1 MTHLA
6 PLDETISLHDMD
18 RDPFPIYR
26 RLRAQ
31 APVVRVKSV
40 GRTLLTRAADT
51 KYIKDHPEL
60 FSSDDHNTPMKRA
73 FQAHTLMR
81 KDGDEHQRGAYGD
94 GPRICAQSH
103 HE

>member
-60 FSSDDHNTPMKRA
+60 FSSDDHNTPMNTPPWPPLASSGMHPNLWDGAVRRWRWRA
-73 FQAHTLMR
+73 LLAR
-81 KDGDEHQRGAYGD
+81 
-94 GPRICAQSH
+94 
-103 HE
+103 